1 MLVIGIVFISFII
14 LSILI
19 TFACCKVAGD
29 CSRWEEQHEERIKQE
44 YEEWKE
50 QQQQQEDQ
58 SSCME

>member
-1 MLVIGIVFISFII
+1 MLVIGIVFISFIV

-29 CSRWEEQHEERIKQE
+29 YNRWEEQYWEQINQD

>member
-1 MLVIGIVFISFII
+1 MLVIGIVFISFIV

-50 QQQQQEDQ
+50 QQQQQQED
-58 SSCME
+58 